1 MISIISD
8 ISAAARSGEVPPGL
22 VLHAD
27 PRPLP
32 PVRFVAKDG
41 SIGSLSDFRGQTVL
55 LNIWATW
62 CPPCREEMPTLDRL
76 QSRLGGE
83 GFQVV
88 ALSID
93 RAGMSVVETFFRDA
107 KIQYL
112 TPYLDNSGGAS
123 RALGVTGLPTTLL
136 IDAAGREVGR
146 LVGPAQWDDPAM
158 ISYFERYRK

>member
-1 MISIISD
+1 MKSKFLLILMISIISD

-62 CPPCREEMPTLDRL
+62 CPPCREEMRSEEHTSEL
-76 QSRLGGE
+76 QSLMR
-83 GFQVV
+83 
-88 ALSID
+88 
-93 RAGMSVVETFFRDA
+93 
-107 KIQYL
+107 
-112 TPYLDNSGGAS
+112 
-123 RALGVTGLPTTLL
+123 
-136 IDAAGREVGR
+136 
-146 LVGPAQWDDPAM
+146 
-158 ISYFERYRK
+158 ISYAVFCLKKKKKTQNI

>member
-1 MISIISD
+1 
-8 ISAAARSGEVPPGL
+8 
-22 VLHAD
+22 
-27 PRPLP
+27 
-32 PVRFVAKDG
+32 
-41 SIGSLSDFRGQTVL
+41 
-55 LNIWATW
+55 
-62 CPPCREEMPTLDRL
+62 MPTLDRL

-123 RALGVTGLPTTLL
+123 RALGVNGLPTTLL
-136 IDAAGREVGR
+136 TDATGRTVSP
-146 LVGPAQWDDPAM
+146 LVGPAQWDDPEIGNTASRDRGCM
-158 ISYFERYRK
+158 YVDNSVAAGSI

>member
-1 MISIISD
+1 MICTCYLFFFSSRRRHTRC
-8 ISAAARSGEVPPGL
+8 AL
-22 VLHAD
+22 VTGVQTCA
-27 PRPLP
+27 LP
-32 PVRFVAKDG
+32 
-41 SIGSLSDFRGQTVL
+41 IL
-55 LNIWATW
+55 
-62 CPPCREEMPTLDRL
+62 
-76 QSRLGGE
+76 
-83 GFQVV
+83 
-88 ALSID
+88 
-93 RAGMSVVETFFRDA
+93 SVVETFFRDA